1 MGEKNLELSTGTF
14 YINGQEYNGALTDY
28 DFENYRE
35 DTESYLKENMVLR
48 MYDPCELT
56 ITSTVNRILLLKI
69 GGIWYWVLE
78 NCPDRRVKHLMMYGK
93 NERVQYKNYLHACRL
108 ITKNSKGE

>member
-14 YINGQEYNGALTDY
+14 YINGQEYNGALTDC
-28 DFENYRE
+28 DFENYI
-35 DTESYLKENMVLR
+35 VG
-48 MYDPCELT
+48 
-56 ITSTVNRILLLKI
+56 V
-69 GGIWYWVLE
+69 WYWVLK

-93 NERVQYKNYLHACRL
+93 NKRVQYKNYLHACRL